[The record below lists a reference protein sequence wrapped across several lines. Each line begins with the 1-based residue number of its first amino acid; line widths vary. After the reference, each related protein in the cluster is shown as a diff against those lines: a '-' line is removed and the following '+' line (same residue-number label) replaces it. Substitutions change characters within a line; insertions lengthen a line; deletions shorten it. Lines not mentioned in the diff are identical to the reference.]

1 MTYHYKT
8 RIQLTLNTGDRA
20 GYMHDKA
27 HAEQQERGVRQT
39 RCGTTAI

>member
-20 GYMHDKA
+20 GNMYDKA
-27 HAEQQERGVRQT
+27 HVEQQQRGVTQT
-39 RCGTTAI
+39 RRGTTAI